1 MPQPARER
9 HELHRFNTRMTTAGK
24 FWVGYV
30 VGFILFV
37 YALVDLVTRWF
48 A

>member
-1 MPQPARER
+1 MSQTMHDRA
-9 HELHRFNTRMTTAGK
+9 ELHRFNTRLTTAGK
-24 FWVGYV
+24 FWVAYA